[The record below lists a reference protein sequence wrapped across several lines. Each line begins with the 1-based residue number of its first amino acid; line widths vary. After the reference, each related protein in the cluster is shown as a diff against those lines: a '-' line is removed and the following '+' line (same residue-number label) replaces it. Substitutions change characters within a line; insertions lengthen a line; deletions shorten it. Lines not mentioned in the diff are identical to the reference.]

1 MTFAI
6 QEAQRARLVAGSDLA
21 AGPDSPTV
29 MLAHDLVRRYLYDL
43 MPEPRRV
50 EMHERLGGCLVGVGG
65 PTADIAH
72 HYRAAAP
79 LDAGHALE
87 WSVRAGREADTN
99 FDHDAAARQF
109 AAARAFVERGSVEDI
124 ELAIAEGAARRRA
137 ADPDHVECLLGAA
150 EEARAIGDGSLLARV
165 IEVGD
170 LGGATQAGSTDERVV
185 PLLEDALLMVRDPFL
200 EARLRAAVS
209 VFFSLSEQW
218 RRVRSLWESAASA
231 AEGLDDE
238 RLLLAVYQ
246 SADHGTGAPSQLD
259 RRRQVASRLADLAAR
274 HHDANGSYIADYL
287 AFTSALHDGTA
298 AEIDEHLDRLERFD
312 REVAHGEKVWTVTF
326 SRAGRLHLAGCLAE
340 AEALNDRAL
349 TLGTGMARSW
359 TFAVYSGILI
369 GIRKDQ
375 DRLAELRSD
384 VSALVASQPGMHA
397 WRAVAAYIAAEVGDH
412 GAAAALLADVVSG
425 DDIELPDD
433 MTWMAAAAMLA
444 EVGGARR
451 PRAC

>member
-6 QEAQRARLVAGSDLA
+6 QEAQRARLVVGSDLA

-72 HYRAAAP
+72 HYRVAAP
-79 LDAGHALE
+79 LDAGRSLE

-150 EEARAIGDGSLLARV
+150 EEARRSATGRCSRAV

-170 LGGATQAGSTDERVV
+170 LGGATQAGEHRRTRRPPARGRAAHGAR
-185 PLLEDALLMVRDPFL
+185 PLSRSA
-200 EARLRAAVS
+200 ALRAAVS

-397 WRAVAAYIAAEVGDH
+397 
-412 GAAAALLADVVSG
+412 S
-425 DDIELPDD
+425 
-433 MTWMAAAAMLA
+433 
-444 EVGGARR
+444 ARR
-451 PRAC
+451 RGVHRGRGRGPRRRGRVAR